1 MFFFVRKFYLHLY
14 LLPFLFPSIISSLL
28 SAVEAHYRDTANP
41 YPGENEEDNDIL
53 SELTTY
59 LETTGISDPL
69 SKVIG
74 GGRLK
79 NGVLFSFLFL
89 RFMSQLGSWINF
101 HILIFF
107 SY

>member
-1 MFFFVRKFYLHLY
+1 MSFVKNFFYLHLY
-14 LLPFLFPSIISSLL
+14 LLLFLSPSIISSLL

-74 GGRLK
+74 GGE
-79 NGVLFSFLFL
+79 GE
-89 RFMSQLGSWINF
+89 
-101 HILIFF
+101 
-107 SY
+107 

>member
-1 MFFFVRKFYLHLY
+1 MWKIFFYLHLH
-14 LLPFLFPSIISSLL
+14 LLLFLSPSIISSLL

-74 GGRLK
+74 GGEGGWK
-79 NGVLFSFLFL
+79 NGVLFFY
-89 RFMSQLGSWINF
+89 
-101 HILIFF
+101 FF
-107 SY
+107 